1 MIWSTSDP
9 EMNHA
14 CRYAMVVSGLV
25 ILCTFYLPVLAV
37 PSQQLQPVDQAVG
50 DLDPLSVS
58 MRRIEVG
65 LRIDGEQTSLF
76 KTVGRDSQFGE
87 MQYYRIGPGFTARV
101 NRMDYLVLRDGGR
114 RSQLDMNIA
123 PRVDGEF
130 LELIPADTLFEI
142 QPLDP
147 HASSYPLTFEAQPR
161 GRALGP
167 VRTQWRIDN
176 AVDTRIDL
184 RINRRINTD
193 LDRRHWPD
201 WRRSQASRKVAG
213 H

>member
-9 EMNHA
+9 GKNHA
-14 CRYAMVVSGLV
+14 YRYATVVNGLV
-25 ILCTFYLPVLAV
+25 ILCASYLPVLAV
-37 PSQQLQPVDQAVG
+37 PSQQLQPVDQAVD

-76 KTVGRDSQFGE
+76 KTVGRDSQFGAP
-87 MQYYRIGPGFTARV
+87 QYYRIGPGFTARV

-114 RSQLDMNIA
+114 RPQLDMNIS

-142 QPLDP
+142 QPLGP
-147 HASSYPLTFEAQPR
+147 HTLSYPLTFEAQPR
-161 GRALGP
+161 GRGQAP
-167 VRTQWRIDN
+167 IHTQWRIDN

-184 RINRRINTD
+184 RINRRINKD

-201 WRRSQASRKVAG
+201 WPRSQANRKVAG